1 MVIVFVLGMIGVVGV
16 FLPGNL
22 QRSEGNALRIGTIDV
37 SVYTDLSMQL
47 RSLLGNFDDSINGF
61 GRVKGN

>member
-37 SVYTDLSMQL
+37 SVYMDPSMQL
-47 RSLLGNFDDSINGF
+47 RSLLGNFDDSIN
-61 GRVKGN
+61 